1 MGFELTVHHE
11 ESKSV
16 SGLRARALEI
26 PMEAPKR
33 NAWARNFNTLPAM
46 THFGAE
52 LDLSDTHLVRVK
64 LPKVEPHHRGGLGTS
79 AVNGA
84 VIAGMC
90 DCALGVAG
98 VMQFPGA
105 RTGTV
110 ELSIKLLRPVIGDVL
125 EFYAAAIKR
134 SKSIAFSESELF
146 SGHRLCALATGIV
159 AVASEKDWHAV
170 P

>member
-1 MGFELTVHHE
+1 MKNQEI
-11 ESKSV
+11 KSV
-16 SGLRARALEI
+16 SGLRSRALEI
-26 PMEAPKR
+26 PMETAKR
-33 NAWARNFNTLPAM
+33 EAWAERFNQLPAM
-46 THFGAE
+46 THFGAT
-52 LDLSDTHLVRVK
+52 LDLSGSHLGRVK

-84 VIAGMC
+84 VIAGMF

-110 ELSIKLLRPVIGDVL
+110 ELSIKLLRPVVGDML
-125 EFYAAAIKR
+125 DFYAAAIKR
-134 SKSIAFSESELF
+134 SKAIAFSESELF
-146 SGHRLCALATGIV
+146 SGGRLCALATGMV